1 MTWHIFSKRNS
12 KSIVGSVVEWLMR
25 DAYDQH
31 DLGSKPTH
39 AFRCVFEKHT
49 LRHFPLH
56 GDLGKQF

>member
-1 MTWHIFSKRNS
+1 
-12 KSIVGSVVEWLMR
+12 MR

-39 AFRCVFEKHT
+39 AFRRVFEKHT

-56 GDLGKQF
+56 GGPGKQF